1 MVQRVWVWLCHFWR
15 LLEARQQS
23 VDISP
28 LVVRTR
34 RSTTKRISER
44 APSRSIQSAGAHR
57 LRAERQWRLTERPDY
72 AKAADTGPP

>member
-1 MVQRVWVWLCHFWR
+1 MGGIVLVLGVGRYAFRPPRVVFVLGSEHPDF
-15 LLEARQQS
+15 
-23 VDISP
+23 
-28 LVVRTR
+28 
-34 RSTTKRISER
+34 TTKRTSER